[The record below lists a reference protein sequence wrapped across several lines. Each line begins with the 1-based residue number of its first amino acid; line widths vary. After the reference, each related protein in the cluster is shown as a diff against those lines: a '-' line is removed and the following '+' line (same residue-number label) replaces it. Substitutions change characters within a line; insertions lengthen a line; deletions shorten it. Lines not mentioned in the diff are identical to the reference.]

1 MPSPARQPAM
11 EKLINILKKREL
23 AVIFILL
30 FGIYLSSCFNY
41 MSSTDTIPA
50 ILMPFS
56 ILDQH
61 NIYFDQF
68 WDYYSHT
75 TNWWGTYFFW
85 QERGHVV
92 SAYPIITPILVTP
105 LYVIPYIGIKLLGI
119 PIDMSN
125 GTFFLLVYAME
136 KISAGV
142 VAALSGVIFYLVL
155 REMFDRKVSLIGLV
169 IYALGTSTW
178 TIASQG
184 LWQHG
189 ISELL
194 ICLMLLIIARGLK
207 KPRDAYFI
215 LLGLLSGLL
224 VFNRPT
230 NAPLL
235 LPVAYYTIA
244 RGRPGGV
251 ARYGVALAAVAI
263 PMFAYSFYF
272 FGGPFGAYSSYG
284 PLFGLG
290 MRNLVGLAGLLIS
303 PSRGLF
309 IYTPIALLALPGVLY
324 VKRLDDKFLR
334 NTLYLGALGV
344 LGVVFIYTSFECW
357 WGGGCYGPRFFTD
370 LIPFIALG
378 IVFTVNEVLNHD
390 RSGTRTLKLGAIAAL
405 LIASVLVQMI
415 GVYLYP
421 VYGFQWGH
429 GQTITVQDQS
439 KLWDWQDT
447 QIGESLDGLTNSS
460 NHGYRYQ
467 FNNGTVS
474 VVR

>member
-1 MPSPARQPAM
+1 M
-11 EKLINILKKREL
+11 EKLIGILKKREL

-68 WDYYSHT
+68 WDYYNHT

-85 QERGHVV
+85 TERGHIV

-119 PIDMSN
+119 PIDMNN

-142 VAALSGVIFYLVL
+142 VAALSSVVFYLLL
-155 REMFDRKVSLIGLV
+155 RQMFDRKVSLIGLV

-178 TIASQG
+178 TIGSQG

-189 ISELL
+189 MSELL
-194 ICLMLLIIARGLK
+194 ICLMLLIVALDIK
-207 KPRDAYFI
+207 KPRARNYIF
-215 LLGLLSGLL
+215 LGLLSGLL

-235 LPVAYYTIA
+235 LPIAYYAAKDILK
-244 RGRPGGV
+244 GSWGGV
-251 ARYGVALAAVAI
+251 ARYGAAAAAVAAV
-263 PMFAYSFYF
+263 MFAYSFYF

-284 PLFGLG
+284 PLFGLTCG
-290 MRNLVGLAGLLIS
+290 TSWAWRACSSARAGACSFTRPS
-303 PSRGLF
+303 P
-309 IYTPIALLALPGVLY
+309 
-324 VKRLDDKFLR
+324 
-334 NTLYLGALGV
+334 
-344 LGVVFIYTSFECW
+344 CW
-357 WGGGCYGPRFFTD
+357 PCSGC
-370 LIPFIALG
+370 
-378 IVFTVNEVLNHD
+378 
-390 RSGTRTLKLGAIAAL
+390 STLKG
-405 LIASVLVQMI
+405 
-415 GVYLYP
+415 
-421 VYGFQWGH
+421 W
-429 GQTITVQDQS
+429 TVRS
-439 KLWDWQDT
+439 
-447 QIGESLDGLTNSS
+447 
-460 NHGYRYQ
+460 
-467 FNNGTVS
+467 
-474 VVR
+474 